1 MDRNPYPP
9 ARISPIPDAPA
20 QSTDA
25 AVRDYAPIHPEG
37 GLRSLA
43 RKIWAPLALIGA
55 LVLKFKTAM
64 LALLK
69 LKLLATSASML
80 VSVAGYAVFWGW
92 KFAAGFVVL
101 LLVHE
106 LGHVLEAK
114 RQGLATGGVYFIPFL
129 GAVMLLKQQS
139 KNPAQ
144 AAWLGLAGPIL
155 GSAAAAATWAAG
167 VAAGSDLLVALGFT
181 GFLLNLFN
189 LIPVMPLDG
198 GWATAVFHP
207 LFWAFGL
214 IGVIV
219 LFAVFPNPIL
229 LIVAAVGAWELWKR
243 WRRRGQGGNEYRNV
257 SPRQRATIAG
267 VYLGLAGL
275 LALGMSASHR
285 ERTIDGR
292 AVAIAAP
299 APVGLAHPIV
309 CANCAQAGSGWVQYP
324 LTG

>member
-1 MDRNPYPP
+1 MMERNPYPP
-9 ARISPIPDAPA
+9 PRVFPVPDAPA
-20 QSTDA
+20 PSPDPV
-25 AVRDYAPIHPEG
+25 VRDYTPIHPEG
-37 GLRSLA
+37 RLRALGRRILA
-43 RKIWAPLALIGA
+43 PIA
-55 LVLKFKTAM
+55 LVGAFLLKFKTAL

-69 LKLLATSASML
+69 LKLLVTSGSLL

-139 KNPAQ
+139 KDAAQ

-167 VAAGSDLLVALGFT
+167 VATGSDLLVALGFT

-214 IGVIV
+214 VGVVV

-243 WRRRGQGGNEYRNV
+243 WKHRGAERRAYHQVRPGQRV
-257 SPRQRATIAG
+257 AIAG
-267 VYLGLAGL
+267 VYLGLAAL
-275 LALGMSASHR
+275 LAFGIGASHR
-285 ERTIDGR
+285 ERRIDGSVAAAGAPSLV
-292 AVAIAAP
+292 AVVHADR
-299 APVGLAHPIV
+299 VR
-309 CANCAQAGSGWVQYP
+309 
-324 LTG
+324 

>member
-9 ARISPIPDAPA
+9 AQVSPVRDAPA
-20 QSTDA
+20 RPDA
-25 AVRDYAPIHPEG
+25 VVRDYAPIHPEG

-43 RKIWAPLALIGA
+43 RKIWAPLVLLGA
-55 LVLKFKTAM
+55 LALKFKTAM

-139 KNPAQ
+139 KDAAQ

-214 IGVIV
+214 VGVIV

-229 LIVAAVGAWELWKR
+229 LIVAVVGAWELWKR
-243 WRRRGQGGNEYRNV
+243 WKRRGQGGNEHRDV
-257 SPRQRATIAG
+257 SPGQRATIAG
-267 VYLGLAGL
+267 VYLGLAAL
-275 LALGMSASHR
+275 LALGMNASHR

-292 AVAIAAP
+292 VVATAAP
-299 APVGLAHPIV
+299 ALVGLAHPDRV
-309 CANCAQAGSGWVQYP
+309 RELHFGRFGLGPVP